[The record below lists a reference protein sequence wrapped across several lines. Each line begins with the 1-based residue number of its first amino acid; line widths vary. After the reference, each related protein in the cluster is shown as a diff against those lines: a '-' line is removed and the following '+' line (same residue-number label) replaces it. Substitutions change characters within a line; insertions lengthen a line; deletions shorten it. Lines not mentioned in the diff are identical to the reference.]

1 MPYRDAHDLLPAR
14 RADDD
19 LVVTELGEAFWKLE
33 EREEELWTTKGR
45 RASQLGRPVEERGW
59 DLFDE

>member
-1 MPYRDAHDLLPAR
+1 MHKDLPQTCT
-14 RADDD
+14 DDD